1 MRKTVIPKPMVVEAL
16 SWCSRRTSQYPAVQN
31 PVHPRKTSPGDL
43 PVCRSALA
51 RGQRSASPP
60 ETSLL
65 ARLTSV
71 HKGSV
76 FPLLVKYRDSLF
88 PCQHTLDRAAAPYQA
103 SHTFSSASRVPS
115 PFGRGARC
123 EYHPQPAKLPPSL
136 NRPAEWR
143 TLLGVN
149 LDPSPLILQN
159 QISKGDGAR

>member
-1 MRKTVIPKPMVVEAL
+1 MQPAHKPVSSSSKPGASPKNL
-16 SWCSRRTSQYPAVQN
+16 SRR
-31 PVHPRKTSPGDL
+31 
-43 PVCRSALA
+43 
-51 RGQRSASPP
+51 
-60 ETSLL
+60 L
-65 ARLTSV
+65 ARLPLRV
-71 HKGSV
+71 GSWPEISFPPRNLPV
-76 FPLLVKYRDSLF
+76 GAFDFRAQGFSISLARQVPRFPLPLPTFYG
-88 PCQHTLDRAAAPYQA
+88 TLDRAAAPYQA

-159 QISKGDGAR
+159 QISKGEGAR